1 MHARLLTDSIPRPHL
16 SRMTHGSAPA
26 FARLGVARRSL
37 VRSARALAAG
47 TCLSLLGALALPAAA
62 QDDMSLSEPGDTEEV
77 CRPLPSGPSIPTCDG
92 GYEGGVALVGGSVAS
107 EGSILICHDNEYR
120 PVCDDFFTH
129 RGSGVV
135 CRQLGYPTGVPTLR
149 SHFVGDAD
157 DDDVSYWLDD
167 VACEGTEANLGECYH
182 PGWGLDN
189 CRAGERAG
197 VICTTRVTGIYA
209 VGGEGQVSLA
219 WDRPLSRSDHGFTG
233 HEYRYKTRGEDGY
246 GPWQPIPDSASR
258 GANVAS
264 YTVTGL
270 TKPGTV
276 YSFQVRIVGG
286 GHASEPAT
294 ASVRTAGEANR
305 LPEFGGPATRAVA
318 ENSAAG
324 SAVGAPVTATDA
336 DGDPL
341 RYSLEADGD
350 HASFTIDPASGQL
363 RTRAAHDYEAR
374 SRYAVTVTAADGA
387 AGSATVAVTI
397 EIADVEEQ
405 PTAVEIVTGPGADG
419 VWNAGE
425 RVEVRVRFGVPVR
438 VDVPPGGR
446 EPEVVLAFSGSAGAS
461 SRAHSFGRAAYTGG
475 SGSDTLTF
483 AYTVTADNAGAGSVA
498 VPRDALVKRDAHIEP
513 ASGEP
518 ERDRTENSG
527 GTETTENPGATAA
540 THTTGRPGATGDTD
554 SHGDTA
560 PNAVSASK
568 VQAAQV
574 KNTTPL
580 FTEGDP
586 ATRSVAENTAAGENI
601 GPPVAATDPDTGDT
615 LTYSLR
621 PQDTA
626 FFAIVSASGQLK
638 TQAGVT
644 YDHETTPSYQVTV
657 TVRDSSNATDTI
669 TVTITVTDVNE
680 RPVFEELAGK
690 AYIHREFPEDTGPNM
705 PIGAPI
711 TAVDPDGDPVTYS
724 LSTPA
729 TNQPRE
735 EDHTSFNFD
744 TESGQI
750 RTKEGVTYDYDGG
763 SKGRQ
768 RYTLDVTATDEW
780 GATTVVLL
788 LIDVLDV
795 NEPPTFPDTVPTNL
809 SVAEDARKGKR
820 IGTLAADDPELKG
833 LHYRLAGRDGN
844 SDHTPFK
851 ITVDRNEGLLRI
863 RTDGVLNY
871 EQPAD
876 ANGDGVYEVTVSASD
891 EELLTSEPLH
901 VTVEVMDAPGKLCLS
916 SCWPLPTLQVG
927 QEVHAIL
934 EDPDGIE
941 ADEPVRWVWE
951 RASAKAAPDEDWTR
965 LNNHTAS
972 YTPDAG
978 DGDHYLRVTAT
989 YTDGDG
995 TADKKAQVISAES
1008 VTLPDSLRPPPSP
1021 SGPPGRPS
1029 GGSSSGG
1036 GPPAEERPA
1045 PVGYLE
1051 NPGDDSFQSGIGV
1064 ISGWVCEADKVEIEI
1079 ETERGETERYE
1090 AGYGTARLDTA
1101 MQRKDG
1107 TPLCGD
1113 TDNGFGLLFNW
1124 NLLGDGEHTVVAS
1137 VDEEELGRATVTVTT
1152 VGTGDEEEFLRDVAG
1167 ACVVAD
1173 FPMVGQTTTLEWQE
1187 TKQNFV
1193 ITRGPRPA
1201 GESRAGVA
1209 GVGYLENPGP
1219 NSFQSGIGVI
1229 SGWVCEA
1236 EAVEIV
1242 FETAQGGVLRFE
1254 AAYGTERADT
1264 AQRKDGTVICGD
1276 TDNGFGL
1283 LFNWNL
1289 LGDGEHTVVA
1299 LVDEEEL
1306 GRAVVRVTTVGTGAE
1321 EEFLRGAEGEC
1332 VVEDFP
1338 MVGETVTLEWQE
1350 SSQNFVITDVQ

>member
-1 MHARLLTDSIPRPHL
+1 MATISPFHHTQLHTVGSRAFRWLLL
-16 SRMTHGSAPA
+16 FVWA
-26 FARLGVARRSL
+26 
-37 VRSARALAAG
+37 AAG
-47 TCLSLLGALALPAAA
+47 LLLLGALALPAQA
-62 QDDMSLSEPGDTEEV
+62 QDDVPLSDPGDTEEV

-92 GYEGGVALVGGSVAS
+92 GYEGGVVLVGGSVAS

-120 PVCDDFFTH
+120 SVCDDFFTH
-129 RGSGVV
+129 RGSGIV
-135 CRQLGYPTGVPTLR
+135 CRQLGYPTGIPTLR
-149 SHFVGDAD
+149 SHFVGVGDAGP
-157 DDDVSYWLDD
+157 VSYWLDD
-167 VACEGTEANLGECYH
+167 VDCRSTEANLGDCPH
-182 PGWGLDN
+182 PGWGLHN
-189 CRAGERAG
+189 CGANERAG
-197 VICTTRVTGIYA
+197 VICMTRVTGIVA
-209 VGGEGQVSLA
+209 VGGERQVSLS
-219 WDRPLSRSDHGFTG
+219 WDTPLSRYDHGITG

-246 GPWQPIPDSASR
+246 GPWQPIPDSAPPR
-258 GANVAS
+258 KNPPTGKNFDS

-270 TKPGTV
+270 FEGTWH
-276 YSFQVRIVGG
+276 SFQVRIVGG
-286 GHASEPAT
+286 GHASEPGT
-294 ASVRTAGEANR
+294 ASVQTAGEANR
-305 LPEFGGPATRAVA
+305 LPEFGGPATRSVA

-350 HASFTIDPASGQL
+350 HALFTIDAASGQIE
-363 RTRAAHDYEAR
+363 TRAAHDYEAR
-374 SRYAVTVTAADGA
+374 SRYAVRVKASDGA

-419 VWNAGE
+419 VWSAGE

-438 VDVPPGGR
+438 VDVPSGGR
-446 EPEVVLAFSGSAGAS
+446 EPEVVLAFSGSAGGS

-483 AYTVTADNAGAGSVA
+483 AYTVSADNAGAGSVA
-498 VPRDALVKRDAHIEP
+498 VPRNALVKRDAHIEP

-518 ERDRTENSG
+518 ERDRTETPAD
-527 GTETTENPGATAA
+527 TETTENPGATAA
-540 THTTGRPGATGDTD
+540 THTTGRPGATGGTD

-560 PNAVSASK
+560 PNAVSANK

-626 FFAIVSASGQLK
+626 FFDIVATSGQLK
-638 TQAGVT
+638 TQDGVT

-669 TVTITVTDVNE
+669 TVTITVTNVNE

-690 AYIHREFPEDTGPNM
+690 AYIHREFPENTGPNM

-729 TNQPRE
+729 TNLTEE
-735 EDHTSFNFD
+735 EDHTSFDFD
-744 TESGQI
+744 TKSGQI
-750 RTKEGVTYDYDGG
+750 RTKEGVTYDYDGY
-763 SKGRQ
+763 KGQ
-768 RYTLDVTATDEW
+768 QLYVLDVTATDDL
-780 GATTVVLL
+780 GATVVLV
-788 LIDVLDV
+788 LISVIDV

-809 SVAEDARKGKR
+809 SVAEDAREGQF
-820 IGTLAADDPELKG
+820 IGTVAANDPEGDALR
-833 LHYRLAGRDGN
+833 YSLAGRDGN

-851 ITVDRNEGLLRI
+851 ITVDRDQGLLRI

-901 VTVEVMDAPGKLCLS
+901 VTVEVVDAPGKRCLS
-916 SCWPLPTLQVG
+916 SSALSCRPLPTLQVG

-951 RASAKAAPDEDWTR
+951 RASAKEAPDEDWTR

-978 DGDHYLRVTAT
+978 DGDRYLRVTAT

-1008 VTLPDSLRPPPSP
+1008 VTVPDSLRPPPSP
-1021 SGPPGRPS
+1021 PSPPGRPS

-1064 ISGWVCEADKVEIEI
+1064 ISGWVCEAEQVEIEI

-1090 AGYGTARLDTA
+1090 AGYGTARADTA
-1101 MQRKDG
+1101 RRKDG

-1124 NLLGDGEHTVVAS
+1124 NRLGAGEHEVVAY
-1137 VDEEELGRATVTVTT
+1137 VDGMELDRATVTVTT
-1152 VGTGDEEEFLRDVAG
+1152 VGTGEEEEFLRGVAG
-1167 ACVVAD
+1167 ACVVED
-1173 FPMVGQTTTLEWQE
+1173 FPLPGETVTLAWQE

-1193 ITRGPRPA
+1193 MTRGTRPA
-1201 GESRAGVA
+1201 GENRAGIA
-1209 GVGYLENPGP
+1209 GMGYLENPGAD
-1219 NSFQSGIGVI
+1219 SFQSGIGLI
-1229 SGWVCEA
+1229 SGWSCEA
-1236 EAVEIV
+1236 EAVEIEI
-1242 FETAQGGVLRFE
+1242 ETERGETERHV
-1254 AAYGTERADT
+1254 AAYGTERLDT
-1264 AQRKDGTVICGD
+1264 RDACGD

-1283 LFNWNL
+1283 LFNWNR
-1289 LGDGEHTVVA
+1289 LGAGEHEVVA
-1299 LVDEEEL
+1299 YVDEEEL
-1306 GRAVVRVTTVGTGAE
+1306 GRAVVTVTTVGEGEE

-1332 VVEDFP
+1332 IADDFP
-1338 MVGETVTLEWQE
+1338 SPGKTVRLEWQE
-1350 SSQNFVITDVQ
+1350 SSQNFVITDVE

>member
-1 MHARLLTDSIPRPHL
+1 MATISPFHHTQLHTVGSRAFRWLLL
-16 SRMTHGSAPA
+16 FVWA
-26 FARLGVARRSL
+26 
-37 VRSARALAAG
+37 AAG
-47 TCLSLLGALALPAAA
+47 LLLLGAFALPAQA
-62 QDDMSLSEPGDTEEV
+62 QDDVPLSDPGDTEEV

-120 PVCDDFFTH
+120 SVCDDFFTH

-149 SHFVGDAD
+149 SHFVGDAGP
-157 DDDVSYWLDD
+157 VSYWLDD
-167 VACEGTEANLGECYH
+167 VDCRSTEANLGDCPH
-182 PGWGLDN
+182 PGWGLHN
-189 CRAGERAG
+189 CGADERVG
-197 VICTTRVTGIYA
+197 VICMTRVTGIVA
-209 VGGEGQVSLA
+209 VGGEGQVSLS
-219 WDRPLSRSDHGFTG
+219 WDTPLSRYDRGITG

-246 GPWQPIPDSASR
+246 RPWQTIPDSAPPR
-258 GANVAS
+258 KNPPTGKNFDS
-264 YTVTGL
+264 YTVTDL
-270 TKPGTV
+270 FEGTWH
-276 YSFQVRIVGG
+276 SFQVRIVGG
-286 GHASEPAT
+286 GHASEPGT
-294 ASVRTAGEANR
+294 ASVQTAGEANR
-305 LPEFGGPATRAVA
+305 LPEFDGPATRAVA

-336 DGDPL
+336 DGDTL

-350 HASFTIDPASGQL
+350 HASFTIDSSSGQL

-374 SRYAVTVTAADGA
+374 SRYAVRVKASDGA

-438 VDVPPGGR
+438 VDVPSGGR
-446 EPEVVLAFSGSAGAS
+446 EPEVVLAFSGSAGGS

-475 SGSDTLTF
+475 SGSDTLSF
-483 AYTVTADNAGAGSVA
+483 AYTVSADNEGAGSVA
-498 VPRDALVKRDAHIEP
+498 VPRNALVKRDAHIEP
-513 ASGEP
+513 ASREP
-518 ERDRTENSG
+518 ERDRTETPAD
-527 GTETTENPGATAA
+527 TETTENPGATAA
-540 THTTGRPGATGDTD
+540 THTTGRPGATGDT
-554 SHGDTA
+554 T
-560 PNAVSASK
+560 
-568 VQAAQV
+568 
-574 KNTTPL
+574 
-580 FTEGDP
+580 
-586 ATRSVAENTAAGENI
+586 
-601 GPPVAATDPDTGDT
+601 T
-615 LTYSLR
+615 LTNS
-621 PQDTA
+621 P
-626 FFAIVSASGQLK
+626 
-638 TQAGVT
+638 
-644 YDHETTPSYQVTV
+644 
-657 TVRDSSNATDTI
+657 
-669 TVTITVTDVNE
+669 
-680 RPVFEELAGK
+680 PVFEELAGK
-690 AYIHREFPEDTGPNM
+690 AYIHREFPENTGPNTN
-705 PIGAPI
+705 IGAPI

-729 TNQPRE
+729 TNLTEE
-735 EDHTSFNFD
+735 EDHTSFDFD
-744 TESGQI
+744 TKSGQI

-763 SKGRQ
+763 HKGQ
-768 RYTLDVTATDEW
+768 KRYTLDVTATDEW
-780 GATTVVLL
+780 GATAVVLL

-820 IGTLAADDPELKG
+820 IGTLAARDPELND

-851 ITVDRNEGLLRI
+851 ITVDRNQGLLRI

-951 RASAKAAPDEDWTR
+951 RASAKEAPDEDWTR
-965 LNNHTAS
+965 LNHHTAS

-978 DGDHYLRVTAT
+978 DGDRYLRVTAT

-1008 VTLPDSLRPPPSP
+1008 VTVPDSLRPPPSP
-1021 SGPPGRPS
+1021 PSPPSPPGRPS

-1064 ISGWVCEADKVEIEI
+1064 ISGWVCEAEQVEIEI

-1090 AGYGTARLDTA
+1090 AGYGTARADTA
-1101 MQRKDG
+1101 RRKDG

-1113 TDNGFGLLFNW
+1113 TDNSFGLLFNW
-1124 NLLGDGEHTVVAS
+1124 NRLGAGEHEVVAY
-1137 VDEEELGRATVTVTT
+1137 VDGMELDRATVTVTT
-1152 VGTGDEEEFLRDVAG
+1152 VGTGDEEEFLRGVAG
-1167 ACVVAD
+1167 ECVVED
-1173 FPMVGQTTTLEWQE
+1173 FPSPGETVTLEWQQN
-1187 TKQNFV
+1187 TQNFV
-1193 ITRGPRPA
+1193 MTRGTRPA
-1201 GESRAGVA
+1201 GENRAGVA

-1219 NSFQSGIGVI
+1219 NSFQSGIGLI
-1229 SGWVCEA
+1229 SGWSCEA
-1236 EAVEIV
+1236 DTVEI
-1242 FETAQGGVLRFE
+1242 AIGDMAPQE
-1254 AAYGTERADT
+1254 AAYGTERLDT
-1264 AQRKDGTVICGD
+1264 RDACGD

-1289 LGDGEHTVVA
+1289 LGDGEHEVVA
-1299 LVDEEEL
+1299 YVDGAEL
-1306 GRAVVRVTTVGTGAE
+1306 GWATVRVTTVGEGE
-1321 EEFLRGAEGEC
+1321 EAEFLRGAEGEC
-1332 VVEDFP
+1332 IADDFP
-1338 MVGETVTLEWQE
+1338 SPGKTVRLEWQE
-1350 SSQNFVITDVQ
+1350 SSQNFVITDVE